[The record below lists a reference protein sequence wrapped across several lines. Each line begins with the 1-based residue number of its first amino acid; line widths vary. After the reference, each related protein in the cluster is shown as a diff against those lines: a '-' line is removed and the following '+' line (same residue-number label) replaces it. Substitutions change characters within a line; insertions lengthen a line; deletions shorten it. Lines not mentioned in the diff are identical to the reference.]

1 MVFSSRLALGSQWKA
16 SKVPV
21 YVGGLLGFALAAVWT
36 VGWKTVKA
44 ELGFKKKNCE
54 GRKVGA
60 EGHRGQG
67 LAVFI

>member
-44 ELGFKKKNCE
+44 ELGFKKKTV
-54 GRKVGA
+54 KA
-60 EGHRGQG
+60 ER
-67 LAVFI
+67 